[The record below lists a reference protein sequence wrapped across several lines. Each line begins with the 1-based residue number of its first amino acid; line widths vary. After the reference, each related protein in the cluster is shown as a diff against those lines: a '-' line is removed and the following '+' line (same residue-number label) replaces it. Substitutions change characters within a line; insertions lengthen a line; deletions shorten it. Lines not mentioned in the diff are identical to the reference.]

1 MCTLHRHY
9 AGGAEKAYHLISCW
23 KRKVGGDPRLAAL
36 AQSIAADPEL
46 HRKRQV
52 SNVSASFWNH
62 LIVDYQHRAGL
73 SELQAYSHVV
83 MQMLYMRYLIGGRA
97 ELSAA
102 DVCSLDDMVTAQEGG
117 AISLDQMRV
126 VQGHL
131 IDAMR
136 EMKFDKA
143 SIARV
148 VRLLRTRAKQPRYW
162 HEAML
167 VL

>member
-1 MCTLHRHY
+1 MSNFTFDEAGSVAKLPKELGENVTSML
-9 AGGAEKAYHLISCW
+9 GGAEKAYHLISCW

-46 HRKRQV
+46 HRKRQ
-52 SNVSASFWNH
+52 
-62 LIVDYQHRAGL
+62 
-73 SELQAYSHVV
+73 
-83 MQMLYMRYLIGGRA
+83 MLYMRYLIGGRA

-117 AISLDQMRV
+117 AITLDQMRV

-143 SIARV
+143 SLARV
-148 VRLLRTRAKQPRYW
+148 
-162 HEAML
+162 
-167 VL
+167 